1 MVTGSGEGNG
11 SGPNAP
17 PSRRRRRVPRL
28 AVVLGLTWLVVP
40 LVLFLLARG
49 TLLAGHPAHL
59 VALAVA
65 GLVGVVLL
73 VLARGHDDDHPTHR
87 RRWGIVLGRLAGV
100 LVSAVVLGGLV
111 WLQPFPATAAAAS
124 AMAGEPD
131 VRVVD
136 VPSGIVLSPR
146 DQTPTRALVFQ
157 PGARVDPRAYVPI
170 LTEVSRAGYLVVVVK
185 QPFEIALLATGAPGN
200 VMARHPEVTRWAVG
214 GHSLGGVA
222 AADYAASDPARVNGL
237 VLWASYP
244 VGSLAD
250 RADLA
255 VASVSGSRDGFTTPD
270 DVAASRA
277 LLPASTA
284 FTVVDG
290 AVHSSFGDYG
300 TQPGDGT
307 PTVDHET
314 AQRQIVAATVALL
327 ARM

>member
-1 MVTGSGEGNG
+1 
-11 SGPNAP
+11 
-17 PSRRRRRVPRL
+17 
-28 AVVLGLTWLVVP
+28 VP
-40 LVLFLLARG
+40 LVLFLLARD

-59 VALAVA
+59 VALAVT

-73 VLARGHDDDHPTHR
+73 VLSRGQDDVAPAHR
-87 RRWGIVLGRLAGV
+87 RRWGIVLGRLVGV
-100 LVSAVVLGGLV
+100 LVSAAVLGGLV
-111 WLQPFPATAAAAS
+111 WLQPFSATDAGAS
-124 AMAGEPD
+124 AMAGAPD

-146 DQTPTRALVFQ
+146 GDRPARGFVFQ

-185 QPFEIALLATGAPGN
+185 QPFELALLATGAPAN
-200 VMARHPEVTRWAVG
+200 VMDSHPEVTRWAVG

-222 AADYAASDPARVNGL
+222 AAEYVAAEPGRVHGL

-244 VGSLAD
+244 VGSLAA
-250 RADLA
+250 RTDLA
-255 VASVSGSRDGFTTPD
+255 AASVSGSRDRLTTPAE
-270 DVAASRA
+270 VAGSRA
-277 LLPASTA
+277 LLPASTV
-284 FTVVDG
+284 FTVVEG

-307 PTVDHET
+307 PTVDHAE
-314 AQRQIVAATVALL
+314 AQRQVVAATVALL

>member
-1 MVTGSGEGNG
+1 MVTGTGEGNG
-11 SGPNAP
+11 AGART
-17 PSRRRRRVPRL
+17 SRRRRAPRF
-28 AVVLGLTWLVVP
+28 AVVLGLAWLLVP
-40 LVLFLLARG
+40 LVLFLLARD

-59 VALAVA
+59 VALATA

-73 VLARGHDDDHPTHR
+73 VLSRGHDDEHPPHR
-87 RRWGIVLGRLAGV
+87 RRWGIVLGRVMGV
-100 LVSAVVLGGLV
+100 LVSVAVLGGLV
-111 WLQPFPATAAAAS
+111 WLQPFPATAAGTS
-124 AMAGEPD
+124 AMAGGPA

-136 VPSGIVLSPR
+136 APSGIVLSPR
-146 DQTPTRALVFQ
+146 DERPTRGLVFQ

-185 QPFEIALLATGAPGN
+185 QPFELALLATGAPAN
-200 VMARHPEVTRWAVG
+200 VMARHPEVTRWAVA

-222 AADYAASDPARVNGL
+222 AAEYAAANPGRVNGL

-244 VGSLAD
+244 VGSLAA
-250 RADLA
+250 RTDLA
-255 VASVSGSRDGFTTPD
+255 VASVSGSRDGFTTPS

-307 PTVDHET
+307 PTVDHAE
-314 AQRQIVAATVALL
+314 AQRQVVAATTALL

>member
-1 MVTGSGEGNG
+1 M
-11 SGPNAP
+11 
-17 PSRRRRRVPRL
+17 
-28 AVVLGLTWLVVP
+28 VVLGLVWLVVP
-40 LVLFLLARG
+40 LVLFLLARD
-49 TLLAGHPAHL
+49 TVLAGHPAHL

-73 VLARGHDDDHPTHR
+73 VWARGHDGEHPAHR
-87 RRWGIVLGRLAGV
+87 RRWGIVLGRVAGV
-100 LVSAVVLGGLV
+100 LVTVLVLGGLV
-111 WLQPFPATAAAAS
+111 WLQPFPASAAATS
-124 AMAGEPD
+124 AMAGAPA

-146 DQTPTRALVFQ
+146 DERPTRALVFQ

-170 LTEVSRAGYLVVVVK
+170 LTDVSRAGYLVVVVK
-185 QPFEIALLATGAPGN
+185 QPLELALLATDAPEN

-222 AADYAASDPARVNGL
+222 AAQYAASDPARVKGL

-244 VGSLAD
+244 VGSLAG
-250 RADLA
+250 RTDLA

-300 TQPGDGT
+300 PQPGDGT
-307 PTVDHET
+307 PTVDHAE
-314 AQRQIVAATVALL
+314 AQRQIVDATVALL